1 MSSLSLCAHQS
12 YKSSFAPVQVQVR
25 ADMSK
30 IPKKMPK
37 HKVAI
42 YKIQLNSNTPMKRKE
57 NVIAK
62 INKLF
67 KYFYIY

>member
-12 YKSSFAPVQVQVR
+12 YKFSFAPVQLQVR

-37 HKVAI
+37 RKVTI
-42 YKIQLNSNTPMKRKE
+42 YKILLNNNAPMKRKE
-57 NVIAK
+57 NVFAK
-62 INKLF
+62 LS
-67 KYFYIY
+67 